1 MRFQVPTEIYPMLS
15 LAERIDS
22 AIEKN
27 QTIKVRAYALL
38 PETEKDL
45 NLIILRLLNKYN
57 KLDMTATLYTC
68 IKELAVNGAK
78 ANIKR
83 ILFDEVKID
92 LENESDYHRGLEI
105 FKEKLTDK
113 FINEYAQ
120 KAKDRGLYVDIKFE
134 YDDKKLIVEV
144 VNNSALTKRE
154 DERIRE
160 KFRDG
165 LKYDNIGE
173 LYMDMQDNQEGAGMG
188 IALILMMLRSEG
200 IDPHYFTIYS
210 DYQHKTCAK
219 IVFPMVPGFEDHRAN
234 FKK

>member
-1 MRFQVPTEIYPMLS
+1 MS
-15 LAERIDS
+15 ALAEKIDA
-22 AIEKN
+22 AIEKK

-57 KLDMTATLYTC
+57 KLDLTTTLYTC

-83 ILFDEVKID
+83 ILFDEVRID
-92 LENESDYHRGLEI
+92 LESEADYRRGLEV
-105 FKEKLTDK
+105 FREKLTDR

-134 YDDKKLIVEV
+134 YDDTQLSVEV

-165 LKYDNIGE
+165 LKYENIGE
-173 LYMDMQDNQEGAGMG
+173 LYMEMQDNQEGAGMG
-188 IALILMMLRSEG
+188 IALILMMLKSEN
-200 IDPHYFTIYS
+200 IDPHYFTVYS
-210 DYQHKTCAK
+210 DYTNKTVAK
-219 IVFPMVPGFEDHRAN
+219 ITFPMSPHFRDGRAEFEQ
-234 FKK
+234 

>member
-1 MRFQVPTEIYPMLS
+1 MLS

-22 AIEKN
+22 AIQKN

-45 NLIILRLLNKYN
+45 NLIILRLLNRYN

-92 LENESDYHRGLEI
+92 LENESDYRRGLEM

-120 KAKDRGLYVDIKFE
+120 KAKDRGLFVDIKFE
-134 YDDKKLIVEV
+134 YDDSKLIVEV
-144 VNNSALTKRE
+144 LNNSALTKRE

-165 LKYDNIGE
+165 LRYDNIGE
-173 LYMDMQDNQEGAGMG
+173 LYMEMQDNQEGAGMG
-188 IALILMMLRSEG
+188 IALILMMLKSENV
-200 IDPHYFTIYS
+200 DPHFFTIYS
-210 DYQHKTCAK
+210 DYQNKTIAK
-219 IVFPMVPGFEDHRAN
+219 IIFPMATNFQSDRTD

>member
-1 MRFQVPTEIYPMLS
+1 MSP

-22 AIEKN
+22 AVEKN

-57 KLDMTATLYTC
+57 KLDLTATLYTC

-92 LENESDYHRGLEI
+92 LENEADYRRGLDV
-105 FKEKLTDK
+105 FREKLTDK

-120 KAKDRGLYVDIKFE
+120 KAKNRGLYVDIKFE
-134 YDDKKLIVEV
+134 YDDTQLSVEV

-165 LKYDNIGE
+165 LKYENIGE
-173 LYMDMQDNQEGAGMG
+173 LYMEMQDNSEGAGMG
-188 IALILMMLRSEG
+188 IALILMMLKSEN

-210 DYQHKTCAK
+210 DYTNKTVAK
-219 IVFPMVPGFEDHRAN
+219 ITFPMSSQFRDERAD
-234 FKK
+234 FKV

>member
-1 MRFQVPTEIYPMLS
+1 MLS

-22 AIEKN
+22 AIQKN

-57 KLDMTATLYTC
+57 KLDLTATLYTC

-92 LENESDYHRGLEI
+92 LENESDYRRGLEI
-105 FKEKLTDK
+105 FREKLTDK

-120 KAKDRGLYVDIKFE
+120 KAKDRGLFVDIKFE
-134 YDDKKLIVEV
+134 YDDTKLIVEV
-144 VNNSALTKRE
+144 LNNSALTKRE
-154 DERIRE
+154 DERIRD

-165 LKYDNIGE
+165 LKYENIGE
-173 LYMDMQDNQEGAGMG
+173 LYMDLQDNSEGAGMG
-188 IALILMMLRSEG
+188 IALILMMLKSEG
-200 IDPHYFTIYS
+200 IDPHFFTIYS
-210 DYQHKTCAK
+210 DYSNKTIAK
-219 IVFPMVPGFEDHRAN
+219 ITFPMAASFQDSRAD

>member
-1 MRFQVPTEIYPMLS
+1 MLS

-22 AIEKN
+22 AIQKN

-57 KLDMTATLYTC
+57 KLDLTATLYTC

-92 LENESDYHRGLEI
+92 LENESDYRRGLEM
-105 FKEKLTDK
+105 FREKLTDK

-120 KAKDRGLYVDIKFE
+120 KAKDRGLFVDIKFE
-134 YDDKKLIVEV
+134 YDDTKLIVEV
-144 VNNSALTKRE
+144 LNNSALTKRE
-154 DERIRE
+154 DERIRD

-165 LKYDNIGE
+165 LKYENIGE
-173 LYMDMQDNQEGAGMG
+173 LYMDMQDNSEGAGMG
-188 IALILMMLRSEG
+188 IALILMMLKSEG
-200 IDPHYFTIYS
+200 IDPHFFTIYS
-210 DYQHKTCAK
+210 DYSNKTIAK
-219 IVFPMVPGFEDHRAN
+219 ITFPMTPAFQNQRAD

>member
-1 MRFQVPTEIYPMLS
+1 MLS

-22 AIEKN
+22 AIQKN

-57 KLDMTATLYTC
+57 KLDLTATLYTC

-92 LENESDYHRGLEI
+92 LENESDYRRGLEI
-105 FKEKLTDK
+105 FREKLTDK

-120 KAKDRGLYVDIKFE
+120 KAKDRGLFVDIKFE
-134 YDDKKLIVEV
+134 YDASKLIVEV
-144 VNNSALTKRE
+144 LNNSALTKRE

-165 LKYDNIGE
+165 LKYENIGE
-173 LYMDMQDNQEGAGMG
+173 LYMDMQDNSEGAGMG
-188 IALILMMLRSEG
+188 IALILMMLKSEN
-200 IDPHYFTIYS
+200 IDPHFFTIYS
-210 DYQHKTCAK
+210 DYANKTIAK
-219 IVFPMVPGFEDHRAN
+219 ITFPMTAEFQDRRAE
-234 FKK
+234 FSK

>member
-1 MRFQVPTEIYPMLS
+1 MLS
-15 LAERIDS
+15 LAERIDA
-22 AIEKN
+22 AISKN

-38 PETEKDL
+38 SETEKDL

-92 LENESDYHRGLEI
+92 LENEADYRRGLEV
-105 FKEKLTDK
+105 FREKLTDK
-113 FINEYAQ
+113 FISEYAQ
-120 KAKDRGLYVDIKFE
+120 KAKDRGLFVDIKFE
-134 YDDKKLIVEV
+134 YDDDRLTVEV
-144 VNNSALTKRE
+144 INNSALTKRE
-154 DERIRE
+154 DERIRD

-173 LYMDMQDNQEGAGMG
+173 LYMEMQDNSEGAGMG
-188 IALILMMLRSEG
+188 IALILMMLKSEG
-200 IDPHYFTIYS
+200 VDPHFFTIYS
-210 DYQHKTCAK
+210 DYQSKTMAK
-219 IVFPMVPGFEDHRAN
+219 ITFPMTMNFPNSRADFN
-234 FKK
+234 T

>member
-1 MRFQVPTEIYPMLS
+1 MLS

-22 AIEKN
+22 AIQKN

-57 KLDMTATLYTC
+57 KLDLTATLYTC

-92 LENESDYHRGLEI
+92 LENESDYRRGLEI
-105 FKEKLTDK
+105 FREKLTDK

-120 KAKDRGLYVDIKFE
+120 KAKDRGLFVDIKFE
-134 YDDKKLIVEV
+134 YDDTKLIVEV
-144 VNNSALTKRE
+144 LNNSALTKRE
-154 DERIRE
+154 DERIRD

-165 LKYDNIGE
+165 LKYENIGE
-173 LYMDMQDNQEGAGMG
+173 LYMDMQDNSEGAGMG
-188 IALILMMLRSEG
+188 IALILMMLKSEG
-200 IDPHYFTIYS
+200 IDPHFFTIYS
-210 DYQHKTCAK
+210 DYQNKTIAK
-219 IVFPMVPGFEDHRAN
+219 ITFPMTPNFQSDRVD

>member
-1 MRFQVPTEIYPMLS
+1 MLS

-22 AIEKN
+22 AIQKN

-45 NLIILRLLNKYN
+45 NLIILRIRNKYN
-57 KLDMTATLYTC
+57 KLDLTATLYTC

-83 ILFDEVKID
+83 ILFDEIKID
-92 LENESDYHRGLEI
+92 LENESDYRRGLEV
-105 FKEKLTDK
+105 FREKLTDR
-113 FINEYAQ
+113 FISEYAQ
-120 KAKDRGLYVDIKFE
+120 KAKDRGLFVDIKFE
-134 YDDKKLIVEV
+134 YDNNKLIVEV
-144 VNNSALTKRE
+144 LNNSALTKRE

-173 LYMDMQDNQEGAGMG
+173 LYMEMQDNSEGAGMG
-188 IALILMMLRSEG
+188 IALILMMLKSEG
-200 IDPHYFTIYS
+200 IDPHFFTIYS
-210 DYQHKTCAK
+210 DYQNKTIAK
-219 IVFPMVPGFEDHRAN
+219 ITFPMTSAFQDIRAD

>member
-1 MRFQVPTEIYPMLS
+1 MQS
-15 LAERIDS
+15 LEERLDQ
-22 AIEKN
+22 AIEKQ

-45 NLIILRLLNKYN
+45 NIIITRLLTKFD
-57 KLDMTATLYTC
+57 KLDMMATLYTC

-92 LENESDYHRGLEI
+92 LENESDYRHGLGI
-105 FKEKLTDK
+105 FREKLTDK
-113 FINEYAQ
+113 FITEYAQ
-120 KAKDRGLYVDIKFE
+120 KAKDRGLFVDIKFD
-134 YDDKKLIVEV
+134 YNDNQLVVEV

-173 LYMDMQDNQEGAGMG
+173 LYMEMQDNQEGAGMG
-188 IALILMMLRSEG
+188 IALILMMLKSEG
-200 IDPHYFTIYS
+200 LDPHYFTIYS
-210 DYQHKTCAK
+210 DYQNKTSAK
-219 IVFPMVPGFEDHRAN
+219 ITFPMSEKFQDDRTTFN
-234 FKK
+234 Q

>member
-1 MRFQVPTEIYPMLS
+1 MQS

-22 AIEKN
+22 AIQKN

-92 LENESDYHRGLEI
+92 LENESDYRRGLEI
-105 FKEKLTDK
+105 FRDKLTDK
-113 FINEYAQ
+113 FISEYAQ
-120 KAKDRGLYVDIKFE
+120 KAKDRGLFVDVKFE
-134 YDDKKLIVEV
+134 YDDDKLIVEV
-144 VNNSALTKRE
+144 LNNSALTKRE
-154 DERIRE
+154 DERVRE

-173 LYMDMQDNQEGAGMG
+173 LYMDMQDNSEGAGMG
-188 IALILMMLRSEG
+188 IALILMMLKSEG
-200 IDPHYFTIYS
+200 IDPHFFTIYS
-210 DYQHKTCAK
+210 DYQHKTIAK
-219 IVFPMVPGFEDHRAN
+219 ITFPMTAHFHDSRGD

>member
-1 MRFQVPTEIYPMLS
+1 MLS

-22 AIEKN
+22 AIQKN

-57 KLDMTATLYTC
+57 KLDLTATLYTC

-92 LENESDYHRGLEI
+92 LENESDYRRGLEI
-105 FKEKLTDK
+105 FREKLTDK

-120 KAKDRGLYVDIKFE
+120 KAKDRGLFVDIKFE
-134 YDDKKLIVEV
+134 YDDTKLIVEV
-144 VNNSALTKRE
+144 LNNSALTKRE
-154 DERIRE
+154 DERIRD

-165 LKYDNIGE
+165 LKYENIGE
-173 LYMDMQDNQEGAGMG
+173 LYMDMQDNSEGAGMG
-188 IALILMMLRSEG
+188 IALILMMLKSEN
-200 IDPHYFTIYS
+200 IDPHFFTIYS
-210 DYQHKTCAK
+210 DYSNKTIAK
-219 IVFPMVPGFEDHRAN
+219 ITFPMTPAFQDSRAD

>member
-1 MRFQVPTEIYPMLS
+1 MLS

-22 AIEKN
+22 AIEKE
-27 QTIKVRAYALL
+27 QAIKVRAYALL

-57 KLDMTATLYTC
+57 KLDLTATLYTC

-92 LENESDYHRGLEI
+92 LENESDYRRGLEI
-105 FKEKLTDK
+105 FREKLTDR

-120 KAKDRGLYVDIKFE
+120 KAKDRGLYVDVKFE
-134 YDDKKLIVEV
+134 YDAHRLTVEV

-154 DERIRE
+154 DERIRD

-165 LKYDNIGE
+165 IKYENIGE

-188 IALILMMLRSEG
+188 IALILMMLKSEN
-200 IDPHYFTIYS
+200 IDPHFFTIYS
-210 DYQHKTCAK
+210 DYQYKTIAK
-219 IVFPMVPGFEDHRAN
+219 ITFPMTPGFENERSG
-234 FKK
+234 FGKKLS

>member
-1 MRFQVPTEIYPMLS
+1 MSS
-15 LAERIDS
+15 LAERIDD
-22 AIEKN
+22 AIQKN

-45 NLIILRLLNKYN
+45 NLIILRLLNRYN
-57 KLDMTATLYTC
+57 KLDLTATLYTC

-92 LENESDYHRGLEI
+92 LENESDYRRGLGM
-105 FKEKLTDK
+105 FRDKLTDK

-120 KAKDRGLYVDIKFE
+120 KAKERGLFVDIKFE
-134 YDDKKLIVEV
+134 YDETRLTVEV
-144 VNNSALTKRE
+144 LNNSALTKRE

-160 KFRDG
+160 KFREG
-165 LKYDNIGE
+165 LKYENIGE
-173 LYMDMQDNQEGAGMG
+173 LYMDVQDNSEGAGMG
-188 IALILMMLRSEG
+188 IALILMMLKSENV
-200 IDPHYFTIYS
+200 DPHFFTIYS
-210 DYQHKTCAK
+210 DYQHKTIAK
-219 IVFPMVPGFEDHRAN
+219 ITFPMSAAFEDQRVG